1 MPKVACEQAFIISSL
16 AQAFILCPQESM
28 RPLKATQA
36 GETPSQPLPDLF
48 YIYGGEGVEKGV
60 SLRANNEGLL
70 SGYAKSV

>member
-1 MPKVACEQAFIISSL
+1 
-16 AQAFILCPQESM
+16 M

-48 YIYGGEGVEKGV
+48 YIYGGGEGVEKGV